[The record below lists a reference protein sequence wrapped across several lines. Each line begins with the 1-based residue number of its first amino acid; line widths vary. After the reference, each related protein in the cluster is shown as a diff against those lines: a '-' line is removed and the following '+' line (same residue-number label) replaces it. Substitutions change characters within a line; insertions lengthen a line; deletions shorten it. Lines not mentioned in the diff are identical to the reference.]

1 MSKVKNNKPL
11 TREMFTPVGS
21 DRLMSDTKFD
31 TKPIGYF
38 QDAWNRFKKN
48 KASVIEAYNNGKC
61 EKVMRLELP
70 IKTCIAVLNGLYQ
83 SGVNLRRFYK
93 DLGPVFGEG
102 YVFSSSN
109 LFIEAITNKARYLFF
124 TEQGEKKE
132 IKCLCLASVVICI
145 LSKAFADGRI
155 KQGYYNSVLKKYSK
169 YDFSHL
175 SPEKRAK
182 EKERA
187 KKNLEREQAR
197 KRMGNA
203 STYHIYSYGQ

>member
-1 MSKVKNNKPL
+1 MEYIKDDNGRIWRKN
-11 TREMFTPVGS
+11 
-21 DRLMSDTKFD
+21 DTA
-31 TKPIGYF
+31 I
-38 QDAWNRFKKN
+38 KKN
-48 KASVIEAYNNGKC
+48 KASVIEAYNDGKC

-83 SGVNLRRFYK
+83 SGVYLRRFYK

-102 YVFSSSN
+102 YVFSSFD

-175 SPEKRAK
+175 SPEKRVK

-187 KKNLEREQAR
+187 RKKLERELAR
-197 KRMGNA
+197 KEWERRPQIIYTPMGNDKRRKY
-203 STYHIYSYGQ
+203 TKQ

>member
-1 MSKVKNNKPL
+1 MEYIKDDNGRIWRKY
-11 TREMFTPVGS
+11 
-21 DRLMSDTKFD
+21 DTA
-31 TKPIGYF
+31 I
-38 QDAWNRFKKN
+38 KKN

-102 YVFSSSN
+102 YVFSFSDLLSGDVQ
-109 LFIEAITNKARYLFF
+109 NKVRYLFF

-132 IKCLCLASVVICI
+132 IKRLCLGSVVICI
-145 LSKAFADGRI
+145 LSNAFADGRI

-182 EKERA
+182 EKERT
-187 KKNLEREQAR
+187 KKNLERERAR
-197 KRMGNA
+197 KEWEMRPHIIYTPMGNDRRRK
-203 STYHIYSYGQ
+203 

>member
-1 MSKVKNNKPL
+1 MEYIKDDNGRIWRKY
-11 TREMFTPVGS
+11 
-21 DRLMSDTKFD
+21 DTV
-31 TKPIGYF
+31 I
-38 QDAWNRFKKN
+38 KKN

-102 YVFSSSN
+102 HVFSSSN

-132 IKCLCLASVVICI
+132 IKCLCLASVIICI

-182 EKERA
+182 EKERT
-187 KKNLEREQAR
+187 KKNLERERAR
-197 KRMGNA
+197 KEWEMRPHIIYTPMGNDRRRK
-203 STYHIYSYGQ
+203 

>member
-1 MSKVKNNKPL
+1 MEYIKDDNGRIWRKN
-11 TREMFTPVGS
+11 
-21 DRLMSDTKFD
+21 DTA
-31 TKPIGYF
+31 I
-38 QDAWNRFKKN
+38 KKN
-48 KASVIEAYNNGKC
+48 KASVIEAYNDGKC

-83 SGVNLRRFYK
+83 SGVYLRRFYK

-102 YVFSSSN
+102 YVFSD

-175 SPEKRAK
+175 SPEKRVK

-187 KKNLEREQAR
+187 RKKLERELAR
-197 KRMGNA
+197 KEWERRPQIIYTPMGNDKRRKY
-203 STYHIYSYGQ
+203 TKQ

>member
-1 MSKVKNNKPL
+1 MEYIKDDNGRIWRKY
-11 TREMFTPVGS
+11 
-21 DRLMSDTKFD
+21 DTA
-31 TKPIGYF
+31 I
-38 QDAWNRFKKN
+38 KKN
-48 KASVIEAYNNGKC
+48 KVSVIEAYNNGKC

-93 DLGPVFGEG
+93 DLEPVFREG
-102 YVFSSSN
+102 YIFSSSD
-109 LFIEAITNKARYLFF
+109 LLCEAITNKVRYMFF
-124 TEQGEKKE
+124 TEQGKKKE

-175 SPEKRAK
+175 SLEKRAK
-182 EKERA
+182 EKERV

-197 KRMGNA
+197 KDWEMRPHIIYTPMGNDRRRK
-203 STYHIYSYGQ
+203 

>member
-1 MSKVKNNKPL
+1 MEYIKDENGRIWRKYK
-11 TREMFTPVGS
+11 TA
-21 DRLMSDTKFD
+21 
-31 TKPIGYF
+31 I
-38 QDAWNRFKKN
+38 KKN
-48 KASVIEAYNNGKC
+48 KASVIEAYNSGKC
-61 EKVMRLELP
+61 EKVMRPELH
-70 IKTCIAVLNGLYQ
+70 IKTGIAVLNGLYQ
-83 SGVNLRRFYK
+83 SGINVRRFYK

-102 YVFSSSN
+102 YVFTTSD
-109 LFIEAITNKARYLFF
+109 LLIEGIQNKVRYIFF
-124 TEQGEKKE
+124 TEQGEKQE

-197 KRMGNA
+197 KEWEMRP
-203 STYHIYSYGQ
+203 HIIYA

>member
-1 MSKVKNNKPL
+1 MEYVKDENGRIWRKY
-11 TREMFTPVGS
+11 
-21 DRLMSDTKFD
+21 DTA
-31 TKPIGYF
+31 I
-38 QDAWNRFKKN
+38 KKN

-70 IKTCIAVLNGLYQ
+70 VKTCIAVLNGLYK
-83 SGVNLRRFYK
+83 SGIHTRRFYK
-93 DLGPVFGEG
+93 DLGPVFGESH
-102 YVFSSSN
+102 VFSTSD
-109 LFIEAITNKARYLFF
+109 LLIESIQNKVRYMFF
-124 TEQGEKKE
+124 SDQGDKKE

-187 KKNLEREQAR
+187 KKRIEREQAR
-197 KRMGNA
+197 KEWEMRPHIIYTPMGND
-203 STYHIYSYGQ
+203 QRRK

>member
-1 MSKVKNNKPL
+1 MEYVKDENGRIWRKNE
-11 TREMFTPVGS
+11 TA
-21 DRLMSDTKFD
+21 
-31 TKPIGYF
+31 I
-38 QDAWNRFKKN
+38 KKN

-102 YVFSSSN
+102 HVFSTSD
-109 LFIEAITNKARYLFF
+109 LLIESIQNKVRYMFF
-124 TEQGEKKE
+124 SDQGDKKE
-132 IKCLCLASVVICI
+132 IKCLCLASIVICI
-145 LSKAFADGRI
+145 LSKALEDRRI

-187 KKNLEREQAR
+187 KIRLEREQAR
-197 KRMGNA
+197 KKWEMRPQIIYTPMGNDKRRRY
-203 STYHIYSYGQ
+203 TKQ

>member
-1 MSKVKNNKPL
+1 MEYIKDDNGRIWRKY
-11 TREMFTPVGS
+11 
-21 DRLMSDTKFD
+21 DTA
-31 TKPIGYF
+31 I
-38 QDAWNRFKKN
+38 KKN
-48 KASVIEAYNNGKC
+48 KVSVIEAYNNGKC

-93 DLGPVFGEG
+93 DLGPVFREG
-102 YVFSSSN
+102 YIFSSSD
-109 LFIEAITNKARYLFF
+109 LLSEAITNKVRYMFF
-124 TEQGEKKE
+124 TEQGKKKE

-175 SPEKRAK
+175 SPEKRTK

-187 KKNLEREQAR
+187 KKKLEREQAR
-197 KRMGNA
+197 KEWEMRPQIIYTPMGN
-203 STYHIYSYGQ
+203 GKRRK